1 MSVDVQKEQ
10 KRMGETQ
17 PEQHDT
23 PSPSLLVRGR
33 AALSEINWRLTIIT
47 ALLMAAGWCILF
59 LSFNIFQILA
69 GIVPVTAGLYLGR
82 RVKTQLLMHGLIAG
96 ILGFLIGLIIVVGYG
111 FLGEAGY
118 VTMPVLPNNEGVMST
133 IDLATLI
140 SVYLSF
146 STFAMIPFP
155 AFGAVMAGRSEQQRA
170 EARRQI
176 EERGGKLEKPSVVRT
191 FEDLQGL
198 SLPQLGSYVNNL
210 FRKQGFA
217 FEDYHFIDKDKHLDL
232 EMSYQDEAYLLRLS
246 VADKVKPGTVETLA
260 QDMKRRNIPKGLV
273 ITSTEFTSD
282 AQKSGKGRKNIVLI
296 DGQTLFDIAEH

>member
-10 KRMGETQ
+10 NRMGETQ

-23 PSPSLLVRGR
+23 PHPSLLVRLR
-33 AALSEINWRLTIIT
+33 VALTEINWRLTIIT
-47 ALLMAAGWCILF
+47 ALLMAAGWCVLF

-82 RVKTQLLMHGLIAG
+82 RIKTQLLLHGLLAG
-96 ILGFLIGLIIVVGYG
+96 ILGFLVGLVIIIVYG
-111 FLGEAGY
+111 MLGEAGY
-118 VTMPVLPNNEGVMST
+118 VTMPVLPDNEGVMRS
-133 IDLATLI
+133 IDLLTLI

-155 AFGAVMAGRSEQQRA
+155 AFGAVMAGRSEQQRV
-170 EARRQI
+170 EMRRRV

-191 FEDLQGL
+191 LEDMQGL
-198 SLPQLGSYVNNL
+198 SLPQLGSYVSNL

-217 FEDYHFIDKDKHLDL
+217 FDDYRFLDKDKHLDL
-232 EMSYQDEAYLLRLS
+232 EMSYEDESYLLRLS
-246 VADKVKPGTVETLA
+246 VADKVRPGTVETLA
-260 QDMKRRNIPKGLV
+260 QDMKKRSIPKGLV
-273 ITSTEFTSD
+273 ITSTEFTPD